1 MNRGCCFIKV
11 WSSAF
16 GRSSVNASRLKAELR
31 TLTSQ
36 DHIRPH
42 KMVDSEAIAKLP
54 FRFRA
59 QRRVV
64 QLLRAHI
71 RNKSER
77 SGKTAATRARLLLG
91 KTSKP
96 KSK

>member
-1 MNRGCCFIKV
+1 MVGKRGRL
-11 WSSAF
+11 
-16 GRSSVNASRLKAELR
+16 RSNLQI
-31 TLTSQ
+31 TSP
-36 DHIRPH
+36 DHVRPH
-42 KMVDSEAIAKLP
+42 KMVGIEASAKWP

-71 RNKSER
+71 ESKSER

-91 KTSKP
+91 KTSKA